1 MSLLKRLFRSAVKAI
16 KQIHRSKPKR
26 ASKRQRISRRS
37 GAKQRRSKRLSKKKV
52 TSARKLKK
60 KSKKSKKK
68 PKKKLPRK
76 RPSRSLSKVKPK
88 AVSNKK
94 PRKEILI
101 GEITHYF
108 PRITVVVI
116 KMKGALDVGQ
126 TIHVRGKSTDFVQ
139 KVDSLQ
145 IESINVKKARKGQ
158 LVGLKVIREAREKD
172 KVYRLL

>member
-1 MSLLKRLFRSAVKAI
+1 M
-16 KQIHRSKPKR
+16 
-26 ASKRQRISRRS
+26 
-37 GAKQRRSKRLSKKKV
+37 
-52 TSARKLKK
+52 
-60 KSKKSKKK
+60 
-68 PKKKLPRK
+68 
-76 RPSRSLSKVKPK
+76 SKVKPK

-116 KMKGALDVGQ
+116 KMKGTLDVGQ

-139 KVDSLQ
+139 KVGSLQ

-172 KVYRLL
+172 KVYRPLSAYAENQTGGFRR